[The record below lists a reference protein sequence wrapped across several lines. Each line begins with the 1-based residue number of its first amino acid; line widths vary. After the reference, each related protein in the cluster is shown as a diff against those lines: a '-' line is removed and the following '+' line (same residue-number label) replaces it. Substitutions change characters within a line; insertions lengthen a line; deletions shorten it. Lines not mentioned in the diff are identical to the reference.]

1 MDNFKKALLVIF
13 TLQFANA
20 YAEVNF
26 DITGMKIGDQLT
38 EEFRYSNCPA
48 KDKGKPEVT
57 CSRFIE
63 LGGGRVFVS
72 YYFDEFKLIGAAL
85 SFKPDLFNDV
95 LAAYTQKFDEE
106 PESIKEE
113 EVVTRAG
120 VTYLN
125 QIVAWET
132 TSGKFEV
139 SKYGSSISHGSA
151 VIHSPEFVNYTKK
164 KRAERQKE
172 LADKL

>member
-1 MDNFKKALLVIF
+1 MDKLKKALLVIL
-13 TLQFANA
+13 TLQFSEA
-20 YAEVNF
+20 YAAVDF
-26 DITGMKIGDQLT
+26 DITGMEIGDQLT

-57 CSRFIE
+57 CSRFID
-63 LGGGRVFVS
+63 LGSGKVFVS
-72 YYFDEFKLIGAAL
+72 YYFDEFKLIGATL
-85 SFKPDLFNDV
+85 SFKPEIFNDV
-95 LAAYTQKFDEE
+95 LAAYTKKFGKE
-106 PESIKEE
+106 PESKKEE

-139 SKYGSSISHGSA
+139 SKYGSSISNGSA
-151 VIHSPEFVNYTKK
+151 IIHSPEFANYAKK
-164 KRAERQKE
+164 KQAERQKK